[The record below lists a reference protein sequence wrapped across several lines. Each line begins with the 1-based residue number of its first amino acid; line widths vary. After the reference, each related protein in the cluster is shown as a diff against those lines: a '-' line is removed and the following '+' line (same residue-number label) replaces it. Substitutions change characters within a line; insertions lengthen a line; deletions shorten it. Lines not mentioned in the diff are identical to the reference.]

1 MGQAL
6 RGGWILLVETDTVE
20 LVTPR
25 DDPRAA
31 VEGSLATLPI
41 AEKIRAM
48 DDTTYEAMINDMVAS
63 VTAWITD
70 GTLLAPTTSNL
81 ILARR

>member
-1 MGQAL
+1 
-6 RGGWILLVETDTVE
+6 
-20 LVTPR
+20 
-25 DDPRAA
+25 
-31 VEGSLATLPI
+31 
-41 AEKIRAM
+41 M

-63 VTAWITD
+63 VTPWVTD